1 MMKSKI
7 EDMDSQIDELGD
19 KDALSYTDLVSSE
32 ASKSYKGRKM
42 SNSAEARDTIPS
54 YSQFY
59 TREDIILSFTP
70 ERI

>member
-1 MMKSKI
+1 MMSKK
-7 EDMDSQIDELGD
+7 EDIDSQIDDFGD
-19 KDALSYTDLVSSE
+19 DDAFSYTDSVSSE
-32 ASKSYKGRKM
+32 ASKSFKGRKR